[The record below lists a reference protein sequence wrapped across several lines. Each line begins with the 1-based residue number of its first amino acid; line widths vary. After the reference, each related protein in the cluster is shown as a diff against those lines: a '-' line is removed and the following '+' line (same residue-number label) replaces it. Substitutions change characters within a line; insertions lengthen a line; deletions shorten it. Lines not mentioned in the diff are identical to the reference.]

1 MLKLNFTFK
10 PFNLNPC
17 YTQAEKMYSWGWID
31 KHDLAND
38 VAQGTL
44 PASEYERITGDK
56 YEVSEGTTK

>member
-1 MLKLNFTFK
+1 MLQLNFTFK

-17 YTQAEKMYSWGWID
+17 YTQAEKMYNWGWID

-44 PASEYERITGDK
+44 PARAYERITGDK
-56 YEVSEGTTK
+56 Y